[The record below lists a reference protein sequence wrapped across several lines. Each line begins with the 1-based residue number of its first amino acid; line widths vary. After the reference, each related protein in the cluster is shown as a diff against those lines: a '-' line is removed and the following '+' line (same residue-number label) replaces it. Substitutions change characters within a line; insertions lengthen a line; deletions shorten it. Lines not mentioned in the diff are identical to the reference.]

1 MKNESRQWS
10 EMMTEEPSVG
20 KLPRLAI
27 IAGATGTGK
36 STLAHMIA
44 HELDFSRCVS
54 TDTIR
59 EVMRCSTSLN
69 QTPALHRSSYS
80 RGETGDPV
88 NDWLD
93 SAEAVEKGID
103 AVIDRA
109 RAQGVD
115 LVIEGVHIIPKS
127 SWLRDWREAGGRAIG
142 IVATADAENQH
153 REFIMKREVGTYRGS
168 ERYMLAFERIR
179 VIQRAIME
187 RGRVADWVRI
197 DPLLHDE
204 PLLRIRQN
212 IE

>member
-1 MKNESRQWS
+1 MVSNMS
-10 EMMTEEPSVG
+10 EKSSGNRV
-20 KLPRLAI
+20 PRLAI

-59 EVMRCSTSLN
+59 EVLRCNTSLN
-69 QTPALHRSSYS
+69 ESPALHRSSYS
-80 RGETGDPV
+80 KGETGDPV

-93 SAEAVEKGID
+93 ASEAVEKGID

-153 REFIMKREVGTYRGS
+153 REFIMKREEGTYRGPS
-168 ERYMLAFERIR
+168 RYVLAFDRIR
-179 VIQRAIME
+179 IIQRSIME
-187 RGRVADWVRI
+187 RARVVDWVRI
-197 DPLLHDE
+197 DPLLHDD

-212 IE
+212 LE

>member
-1 MKNESRQWS
+1 MSEESTRNR
-10 EMMTEEPSVG
+10 V
-20 KLPRLAI
+20 PRLAI

-59 EVMRCSTSLN
+59 EVLRCNTSI
-69 QTPALHRSSYS
+69 TESPALHRSSYS
-80 RGETGDPV
+80 KGQTGDPV

-93 SAEAVEKGID
+93 ASDAVESGID

-153 REFIMKREVGTYRGS
+153 REFILKREEGTYRGS
-168 ERYMLAFERIR
+168 SRYILAFDRIR
-179 VIQRAIME
+179 TIQRTIME
-187 RGRVADWVRI
+187 RARVAGWVRI
-197 DPLLHDE
+197 DPLLHED

-212 IE
+212 LE

>member
-1 MKNESRQWS
+1 MAEESTVEKS
-10 EMMTEEPSVG
+10 
-20 KLPRLAI
+20 PRLAI

-44 HELDFSRCVS
+44 HELGFSRCVS

-59 EVMRCSTSLN
+59 EVMRTSSSLADF
-69 QTPALHRSSYS
+69 PALHRSSYS

-109 RAQGVD
+109 RTQGVD
-115 LVIEGVHIIPKS
+115 LVIEGVHIVPKS

-142 IVATADAENQH
+142 IIATADAENQH
-153 REFIMKREVGTYRGS
+153 REFIMKREAGTYRGS
-168 ERYMLAFERIR
+168 ERYMLAFDRIR
-179 VIQRAIME
+179 IVQRAIME
-187 RGRVADWVRI
+187 RARVADWVRI
-197 DPLLHDE
+197 DPLLHDD
-204 PLLRIRQN
+204 PMLRIRQKL
-212 IE
+212 E